1 MPKDLFETPEKLPK
15 SVQDI
20 LNRFNALEI
29 EKGIEY
35 TDLIQMGKEMAI
47 YGYEFD
53 FYLDC
58 IPHNLRK
65 IKNTYIFKIYGYDN
79 TKFEYRTKASY
90 RDIAYEKAHKK
101 HPNSLLIEL
110 NNTIN

>member
-1 MPKDLFETPEKLPK
+1 MAKDLFETPNKLPK
-15 SVQDI
+15 KVQAI
-20 LNRFNALEI
+20 LSRFNALEI

-58 IPHNLRK
+58 VPYNLK
-65 IKNTYIFKIYGYDN
+65 KTNIKQ
-79 TKFEYRTKASY
+79 
-90 RDIAYEKAHKK
+90 
-101 HPNSLLIEL
+101 L
-110 NNTIN
+110 N